1 MKGRILIIDDDVH
14 ILDELSLFLRRH
26 GFEVLTAALPAVGL
40 EIFLQKEVD
49 LVLLDMRMPGMDGRA
64 VMDAIRQTDPYTQI
78 ILISGTIH
86 NRDALELLSAGAFT
100 FFSKPLD
107 LFFLKHTI
115 ERGLEFTRLKKE
127 LAQLKGETI

>member
-1 MKGRILIIDDDVH
+1 MKGKILLIDDDVH

-26 GFEVLTAALPAVGL
+26 DFAVLTAALPSLGL
-40 EIFLQKEVD
+40 EIFFQEEPD
-49 LVLLDMRMPGMDGRA
+49 LVLLDMRMPGMDGRS
-64 VMDAIRQTDPYTQI
+64 VMERIRQEDPFTQI

-86 NRDALELLSAGAFT
+86 NRDALELLSNGAFT

-115 ERGLEFTRLKKE
+115 EKGLEFTRMKKE
-127 LAQLKGETI
+127 LALLKGETI